1 MKAISL
7 AGAGLALCILL
18 SGCTTVKRYKSASYK
33 GEENSLVDINL
44 FSASLEDGKQQD
56 RGKNLWDLSASA
68 QTQLI
73 QILHERYPENVNFV
87 QALNHDYL
95 LDGNGPQLDF
105 TRKLLKMVFT
115 ISKTGDAS
123 LLGKGIYSP
132 ADRIEQLIFRL
143 VIPGDAGIGF
153 TGWNRYA
160 SEYGEIEVAEMSF
173 DRSLEM
179 EAQANSEMLEGV
191 MKSGTS
197 RSEAQVI
204 RQGYLKMNG
213 SLSGNMLEV
222 KEESSRETDL
232 AGNVIAEVNL
242 EFEAM
247 TEKVCVPL
255 GDGLKFID
263 VLVPRMETVPNEI
276 SARLE
281 LEYIYRHVESGAKT
295 FQEWDDRVAYYKGRV
310 RREVSLFEREDFVP
324 RIYGIGREEVTDA
337 RWIRVRTAEAVEY
350 PLQFLEYDDAVAFFN
365 FLANESGQLTEGSGG
380 IHVGTNTLLY
390 GDEPLKPGM
399 LPEGG
404 FKVMAVF

>member
-1 MKAISL
+1 MKTISL
-7 AGAGLALCILL
+7 AGAGLTLCILF
-18 SGCTTVKRYKSASYK
+18 SGCTTVKRYKSAYYK
-33 GEENSLVDINL
+33 GEENSLVDIHL
-44 FSASLEDGKQQD
+44 FNASLENGKQQD

-123 LLGKGIYSP
+123 LLGEGIYSP
-132 ADRIEQLIFRL
+132 ADRIELLNFRL
-143 VIPGDAGIGF
+143 VIPEDAGISF

-160 SEYGEIEVAEMSF
+160 SEYGEIELAEMSF
-173 DRSLEM
+173 DRSMEI
-179 EAQANSEMLEGV
+179 EAQASSEMLEGV

-197 RSEAQVI
+197 RREAQVI

-213 SLSGNMLEV
+213 SLSGNTLEV
-222 KEESSRETDL
+222 KEEGSRETDL

-242 EFEAM
+242 EFKSM
-247 TEKVCVPL
+247 TEKVCIPL

-263 VLVPRMETVPNEI
+263 VLVPRMETIPNEI
-276 SARLE
+276 SASLE

-295 FQEWDDRVAYYKGRV
+295 FQEWDDRVAYYKGKV
-310 RREVSLFEREDFVP
+310 KSEVSLFEREDFVP
-324 RIYGIGREEVTDA
+324 RIYGIGTEEVA
-337 RWIRVRTAEAVEY
+337 GASWIRVRTTEAVEY
-350 PLQFLEYDDAVAFFN
+350 PLQFLEYGHAVAFFN
-365 FLANESGQLTEGSGG
+365 LLAKKSGQLPEGSGF
-380 IHVGTNTLLY
+380 ILVGNDTLLY
-390 GDEPLKPGM
+390 RDEPLKPGM
-399 LPEGG
+399 LLEGG